1 MQEIKYIEPAA
12 LRKEMTRLAKRTEN
26 GFPRKP
32 HRYGLG
38 RAY

>member
-12 LRKEMTRLAKRTEN
+12 LRKEMTRLRNE
-26 GFPRKP
+26 RKMDFLESL

-38 RAY
+38 RA